1 MLELGELSKKEHFK
15 VGEKCKDLNL
25 DLVYTFGIE
34 SKVTNSVLIGSIQ
47 NSHFVSRSNLI
58 SKLKQN
64 LIPGDQVLFKGSR
77 GMAMENIISEVFKT

>member
-1 MLELGELSKKEHFK
+1 MLELGELSRKEHFR

-34 SKVTNSVLIGSIQ
+34 SKVTNSVLIGNIQ

-58 SKLKQN
+58 SKLRAKFN
-64 LIPGDQVLFKGSR
+64 SW
-77 GMAMENIISEVFKT
+77 